1 MDFRSAENS
10 AIYSTFSKVLFSN
23 FMFAKKLENW
33 ANFTM
38 FSVDDSE
45 SGG

>member
-1 MDFRSAENS
+1 MDFRSAENA

-23 FMFAKKLENW
+23 FIAATKLENS
-33 ANFTM
+33 ANFTI
-38 FSVDDSE
+38 FFIDDSE